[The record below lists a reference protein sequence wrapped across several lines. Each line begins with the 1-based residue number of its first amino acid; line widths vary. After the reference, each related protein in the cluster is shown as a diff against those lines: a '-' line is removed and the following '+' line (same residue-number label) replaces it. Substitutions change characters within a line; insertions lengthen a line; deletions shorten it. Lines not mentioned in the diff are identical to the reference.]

1 MIDLF
6 EKKELKD
13 FSDKIIKVFNLLTIS
28 SKYRVVGSASLKNI
42 RHVADYDL
50 NELYEKQLDT
60 NDALDL
66 IYKMFKTKFAE
77 CEKDPTCFITDLK
90 CGMDTDGEPLRWDKN
105 DIKKG
110 YKVLKDGR
118 KIPFQDCILQKAT
131 FKMDLIK
138 IIDGKFAEFSDN
150 YYVKLGES
158 ANFFPHDVSLD
169 HLKNNLKHSYEEYFY
184 IYRNLFKGL
193 KRAFSYYLMD
203 GEKKNKIPLTKLLHY
218 FNSPVGKW
226 YQIKGQLGTLAL
238 VMENASGFRKP
249 KISDIKNNIKIILDE
264 LRDFQMPEIK
274 GALETAI
281 KANSEKSI
289 LAEIEKVEDGLF
301 DIINAFTLK
310 WVMENPDVPLY

>member
-13 FSDKIIKVFNLLTIS
+13 FSKKIQDVFNLLTIS
-28 SKYRVVGSASLKNI
+28 RKYRVVGSASLKNI
-42 RHVADYDL
+42 RYVADYDL

-66 IYKMFKTKFAE
+66 IYKMFKDKFDE

-90 CGMDTDGEPLRWDKN
+90 CGMDTNGEPLRWNKD

-110 YKVLKDGR
+110 TKVLDDGR
-118 KIPFQDCILQKAT
+118 VVKFQDCILQKTA
-131 FKMDLIK
+131 FKLDLIK
-138 IIDGKFAEFSDN
+138 ILDGKFAEFSDN

-158 ANFFPHDVSLD
+158 ANFTPHDISLD
-169 HLKNNLKHSYEEYFY
+169 HLLNNLKHSYEEYFY
-184 IYRNLFKGL
+184 IYQNLFKGL
-193 KRAFSYYLMD
+193 KRAFSYYLME
-203 GEKKNKIPLTKLLHY
+203 GKYKNKIVLEKLIKF

-238 VMENASGFRKP
+238 VMENKNGFRKP
-249 KISDIKNNIKIILDE
+249 KISDIKTNLKIILDE
-264 LRDFQMPEIK
+264 LRDFQMPKIK
-274 GALETAI
+274 ELLEKAI
-281 KANSEKSI
+281 KATSEKSI
-289 LAEIEKVEDGLF
+289 LEIIEKVEGGLF

-310 WVMENPDVPLY
+310 WVLENTDVPLY